1 MKKSTV
7 ILWIV
12 AALLLV
18 SSVLLFTQGNVAAGV
33 CGVVIVAILF
43 VIGLRKK
50 QTEAKPECEAA
61 PPDTGATYKVYI
73 ERGGKKFH
81 RNKTC
86 SGMKNPEYV
95 PLEYALRKGYTEC
108 KKCSR

>member
-1 MKKSTV
+1 MKRSTV

-12 AALLLV
+12 AALFLV
-18 SSVLLFTQGNVAAGV
+18 SSMPLFTQGNVAAGV
-33 CGVVIVAILF
+33 CGVVIAAILF
-43 VIGLRKK
+43 VIGLRKN
-50 QTEAKPECEAA
+50 QTEAKPEREA
-61 PPDTGATYKVYI
+61 PPSNAGATYKVYI

-81 RNKTC
+81 SDKTC

-95 PLEYALRKGYTEC
+95 PLEYALRKGYTRC